1 MSGYKDMI
9 FIKKKESVLVRI
21 LLLLV
26 GIVLIVPII
35 LIFSLRFIYKLVQS
49 TKESISVSTSADT
62 NLNKVY

>member
-9 FIKKKESVLVRI
+9 FIKKKESILVRI

-35 LIFSLRFIYKLVQS
+35 LIFSLRFIYKLVQNI
-49 TKESISVSTSADT
+49 KESISVSTPADT

>member
-9 FIKKKESVLVRI
+9 FIKKKESILVRI

-35 LIFSLRFIYKLVQS
+35 LIFSLRFIYKLVQNI
-49 TKESISVSTSADT
+49 KESISVSTSADT